1 MKTSKYFALNLDRKV
16 NNKLSNLALNEIILL
31 YDLILLIIIDN
42 LI

>member
-1 MKTSKYFALNLDRKV
+1 MKTSKYFALNLDKKV